1 MSYNIIQQSA
11 EMSWVRLS
19 GKLTVRDFL
28 ELQALSRESLAQFGR
43 FLALIE
49 LKDFQGWSKE
59 PDGWGQTSILIENK
73 DLTSK
78 IAIVG
83 DDKWKDDVFMFTGKP
98 MRITAIEFFPPD
110 RIEEALS
117 WLSETIE

>member
-28 ELQALSRESLAQFGR
+28 ELQALTRESLAQFGR
-43 FLALIE
+43 FLTLIE
-49 LKDFQGWSKE
+49 LEDFQGWSKE
-59 PDGWGQTSILIENK
+59 PGGWEQTSMLMENK

-78 IAIVG
+78 IAFVG

-98 MRITAIEFFPPD
+98 MRITAIEFFPQD